1 MKNTIQTTETVTVE
15 EMRKDLLAMLQ
26 TCFNGSAQMQGDC
39 IRLRLDSGEEFL
51 VSAMGVL

>member
-15 EMRKDLLAMLQ
+15 ELKKDLLAMLQ

-39 IRLRLDSGEEFL
+39 IRLRLDGGEEFL